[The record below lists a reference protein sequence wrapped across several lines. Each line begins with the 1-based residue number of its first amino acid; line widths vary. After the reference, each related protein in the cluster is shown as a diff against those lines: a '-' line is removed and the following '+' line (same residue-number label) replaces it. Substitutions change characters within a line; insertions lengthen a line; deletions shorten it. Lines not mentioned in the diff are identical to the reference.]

1 MTGRRLV
8 KAACQPA
15 ETYQR
20 TETER
25 RCRSVYSL
33 LDYCT
38 IVAVSATDGRSI
50 DTLAI
55 YHTNRL
61 GLSRYRYLQDGA
73 VWHVQPITLD
83 MDPMRGHC
91 NGTRYVERRAT
102 DQSSVYRGRASR
114 VAGRLSVLFILPIPL
129 SPTSLLTDVRGG
141 VAMRKSEKNIRFFVI
156 TVNVVYKDVLL

>member
-1 MTGRRLV
+1 ML
-8 KAACQPA
+8 
-15 ETYQR
+15 YS
-20 TETER
+20 
-25 RCRSVYSL
+25 RCPWFTVYSL

-38 IVAVSATDGRSI
+38 VVAVSATDGRSI

-55 YHTNRL
+55 YHTNR
-61 GLSRYRYLQDGA
+61 LSRYRYLQDGA

-83 MDPMRGHC
+83 MDAMRGHC

-114 VAGRLSVLFILPIPL
+114 VAGRLR

-141 VAMRKSEKNIRFFVI
+141 VAMRKSVKHSFFVNNFQ
-156 TVNVVYKDVLL
+156 TVNVVYKDVLS